1 MNLVGSVARQASIA
15 QEALKVVYEQA
26 QEAWDG
32 ISGVSLD
39 EEASAL
45 VRFQQAYQA
54 NAKVMQVASTLFDT
68 VLQVR

>member
-1 MNLVGSVARQASIA
+1 VGNVARQAAISE
-15 QEALKVVYEQA
+15 QALEVVYQQA
-26 QEAWDG
+26 QEARDS

-54 NAKVMQVASTLFDT
+54 NAKVMQTAMSLFESI
-68 VLQVR
+68 LQIR

>member
-1 MNLVGSVARQASIA
+1 VARQAAISE
-15 QEALKVVYEQA
+15 QALQVVYRQA
-26 QEAWDG
+26 QEARDG

-54 NAKVMQVASTLFDT
+54 NAKVMQVAGTLFDT
-68 VLQVR
+68 ILQLG